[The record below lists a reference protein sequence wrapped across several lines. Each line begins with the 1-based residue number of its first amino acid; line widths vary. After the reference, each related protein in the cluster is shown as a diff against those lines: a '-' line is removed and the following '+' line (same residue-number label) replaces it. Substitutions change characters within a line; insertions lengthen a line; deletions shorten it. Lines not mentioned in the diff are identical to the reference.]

1 MGGAD
6 KIAFVRSPVASYWRG
21 RVYDTFDTEANDG
34 LGLWYSTVTDNRRFR
49 SLLSGAGRT
58 DESDRYLQTY
68 FVQDDLG
75 SNLLTGYEP
84 VAIAVPRDNRG
95 RINLAPG
102 STYQVVS
109 EQPDTDPD
117 ILQRDRAEWI
127 NKEYGV

>member
-1 MGGAD
+1 LGGAD

-34 LGLWYSTVTDNRRFR
+34 LGLWYSTVTDNRRFH
-49 SLLSGAGRT
+49 SLLSGTGRT
-58 DESDRYLQTY
+58 DGSDRYLQTY

-95 RINLAPG
+95 RINLTPG

>member
-6 KIAFVRSPVASYWRG
+6 KIAFVRSPVASYCRG

-34 LGLWYSTVTDNRRFR
+34 LGLWYSTVTDNRWFR
-49 SLLSGAGRT
+49 SLLSGTCRT
-58 DESDRYLQTY
+58 DGSDRYLQTY

-95 RINLAPG
+95 RINLTPG

>member
-21 RVYDTFDTEANDG
+21 RVYDTFDAEANDG
-34 LGLWYSTVTDNRRFR
+34 LGLWYSPVTDNRRFR

-58 DESDRYLQTY
+58 DESDRYLKTY

-95 RINLAPG
+95 RINLTPG

-117 ILQRDRAEWI
+117 ILRRDRAEWI